1 MYIYH
6 NILHNR
12 RTFMI
17 SKKYSSMLNNT
28 SIIREFAQYASKRAA
43 EIGAENVFNY
53 TIGNPSVPTTDDFNK
68 GLIDLIQNEDSL
80 ALHGYSPTLTIYSVR
95 KAVAESLNRR
105 FGMEYVPEDIFMT
118 SGAAGAL
125 AHAIRCVTEPGDEV
139 ITFAPYFPEYV
150 PYVDGT
156 GAVLKVVPADITSF
170 QINFDAFLEMMN
182 PNVQAI
188 LINSPNNPSGIV
200 YSTETITH
208 LAQILTEKQEEYGHD
223 IYLISD
229 EPYREIVFEGT
240 DSPFI
245 SKFYDN
251 TICCYSFSKSL
262 SLPGERIGYVVVPNE
277 VENADQVI
285 DGMEAEIPQAMYDVR
300 MDELVNDFA
309 FRMEQQGLRL
319 EDYLKYMGQS
329 VDQFRAS
336 FMPQAEKQVKIRLAL
351 EAVAAAENIVASEE
365 DVDAEIKRIADQYKM
380 EEKQVRDVVNMD
392 DLKNDLAVTKAIDF
406 IKSHANIVEKA
417 AEAEKAA
424 DAE

>member
-1 MYIYH
+1 
-6 NILHNR
+6 
-12 RTFMI
+12 MI

-80 ALHGYSPTLTIYSVR
+80 TLHGYSPTLTIYSVR
-95 KAVAESLNRR
+95 KAGADSLNRR

-200 YSTETITH
+200 YSTETITR

-262 SLPGERIGYVVVPNE
+262 SLPGERIGYVAVNPKCKDAELIINMCGQVSRFTGHNCPSSLIQLGVARVLDETSDLSIYEKNKNILYKELTAMGYECVEPGGTFYMFPKTPIADANEFCNMTAHELDLILVPG
-277 VENADQVI
+277 D
-285 DGMEAEIPQAMYDVR
+285 
-300 MDELVNDFA
+300 
-309 FRMEQQGLRL
+309 
-319 EDYLKYMGQS
+319 
-329 VDQFRAS
+329 S
-336 FMPQAEKQVKIRLAL
+336 FMCPGHMRLAYCTTTDMVERSL
-351 EAVAAAENIVASEE
+351 PLFE
-365 DVDAEIKRIADQYKM
+365 
-380 EEKQVRDVVNMD
+380 
-392 DLKNDLAVTKAIDF
+392 KAI
-406 IKSHANIVEKA
+406 KMCK
-417 AEAEKAA
+417 
-424 DAE
+424 

>member
-1 MYIYH
+1 
-6 NILHNR
+6 
-12 RTFMI
+12 MI

-262 SLPGERIGYVVVPNE
+262 SLPGERIGYVTVNPKCRDAELIINMCGQVSRFTGHNCPSSLIQLGVARVLDETSDLSIYEKNKNILYKELTAMGYECVEPGGTFYMFPKTPIADANEFCNMTAHELDLILVPG
-277 VENADQVI
+277 D
-285 DGMEAEIPQAMYDVR
+285 
-300 MDELVNDFA
+300 
-309 FRMEQQGLRL
+309 
-319 EDYLKYMGQS
+319 
-329 VDQFRAS
+329 S
-336 FMPQAEKQVKIRLAL
+336 FMCPGHMRLAYCTTTDMVERSL
-351 EAVAAAENIVASEE
+351 PLFE
-365 DVDAEIKRIADQYKM
+365 
-380 EEKQVRDVVNMD
+380 
-392 DLKNDLAVTKAIDF
+392 KAI
-406 IKSHANIVEKA
+406 KMCK
-417 AEAEKAA
+417 
-424 DAE
+424 

>member
-1 MYIYH
+1 
-6 NILHNR
+6 
-12 RTFMI
+12 
-17 SKKYSSMLNNT
+17 MLNNT

-95 KAVAESLNRR
+95 KAVADSLNRR

-200 YSTETITH
+200 YSTETITR
-208 LAQILTEKQEEYGHD
+208 LAQILSEKQEEYGHD

-262 SLPGERIGYVVVPNE
+262 SLPGERIGYVAVNPKCKDAELIINMCGQVSRFTGHNCPSSLIQLGVAKVLDETSDLSIYEKNKNILYKELTAMGYECVEPGGTFYMFPKTPIADANEFCNMTAHELDLILVPG
-277 VENADQVI
+277 D
-285 DGMEAEIPQAMYDVR
+285 
-300 MDELVNDFA
+300 
-309 FRMEQQGLRL
+309 
-319 EDYLKYMGQS
+319 
-329 VDQFRAS
+329 S
-336 FMPQAEKQVKIRLAL
+336 FMCPGHMRLAYCTTTDMVERSL
-351 EAVAAAENIVASEE
+351 PLFE
-365 DVDAEIKRIADQYKM
+365 
-380 EEKQVRDVVNMD
+380 
-392 DLKNDLAVTKAIDF
+392 KAI
-406 IKSHANIVEKA
+406 KMCR
-417 AEAEKAA
+417 
-424 DAE
+424 

>member
-1 MYIYH
+1 
-6 NILHNR
+6 
-12 RTFMI
+12 MI

-95 KAVAESLNRR
+95 KAVADSLNRR

-208 LAQILTEKQEEYGHD
+208 LAQILSEKQEEYGHD

-262 SLPGERIGYVVVPNE
+262 SLPGERIGYVAVNPKCKDAELIINMCGQVSRFTGHNCPSSLIQLGVARVLDETSDLSIYEKNKNILYKELTAMGYECVEPGGTFYMFPKTPIADANEFCNMTAHELDLILVPG
-277 VENADQVI
+277 D
-285 DGMEAEIPQAMYDVR
+285 
-300 MDELVNDFA
+300 
-309 FRMEQQGLRL
+309 
-319 EDYLKYMGQS
+319 
-329 VDQFRAS
+329 S
-336 FMPQAEKQVKIRLAL
+336 FMCPGHMRLAYCTTTDMVERSL
-351 EAVAAAENIVASEE
+351 PLFE
-365 DVDAEIKRIADQYKM
+365 
-380 EEKQVRDVVNMD
+380 
-392 DLKNDLAVTKAIDF
+392 KAI
-406 IKSHANIVEKA
+406 KMCK
-417 AEAEKAA
+417 
-424 DAE
+424 

>member
-1 MYIYH
+1 
-6 NILHNR
+6 
-12 RTFMI
+12 MI
-17 SKKYSSMLNNT
+17 SKKYSAMLNNT

-262 SLPGERIGYVVVPNE
+262 SLPGERIGYVAVNPKCKDAELIINMCGQVSRFTGHNCPSSLIQLGVAKVLDETSDLSIYEKNRNILYKELTAMGYECVEPGGTFYMFPKTPIADANEFCNMTAHELDLILVPG
-277 VENADQVI
+277 D
-285 DGMEAEIPQAMYDVR
+285 
-300 MDELVNDFA
+300 
-309 FRMEQQGLRL
+309 
-319 EDYLKYMGQS
+319 
-329 VDQFRAS
+329 S
-336 FMPQAEKQVKIRLAL
+336 FMCPGHMRLAYCTTTDMVERSL
-351 EAVAAAENIVASEE
+351 PLFE
-365 DVDAEIKRIADQYKM
+365 
-380 EEKQVRDVVNMD
+380 
-392 DLKNDLAVTKAIDF
+392 KAI
-406 IKSHANIVEKA
+406 KMCK
-417 AEAEKAA
+417 
-424 DAE
+424 

>member
-1 MYIYH
+1 
-6 NILHNR
+6 
-12 RTFMI
+12 MI
-17 SKKYSSMLNNT
+17 SKKYSAMLNNT

-200 YSTETITH
+200 YSTETITR
-208 LAQILTEKQEEYGHD
+208 LAQILSEKQEEYGHD

-262 SLPGERIGYVVVPNE
+262 SLPGERIGYVAVNPKCKDAELIINMCGQVSRFTGHNCPSSLIQLGVAKVLDETSDLSIYEKNKNILYKELTAMGYECVEPGGTFYMFPKTPIADANEFCNMTAHELDLILVPG
-277 VENADQVI
+277 D
-285 DGMEAEIPQAMYDVR
+285 
-300 MDELVNDFA
+300 
-309 FRMEQQGLRL
+309 
-319 EDYLKYMGQS
+319 
-329 VDQFRAS
+329 S
-336 FMPQAEKQVKIRLAL
+336 FMCPGHMRLAYCTTTDMGERSL
-351 EAVAAAENIVASEE
+351 PLFE
-365 DVDAEIKRIADQYKM
+365 
-380 EEKQVRDVVNMD
+380 
-392 DLKNDLAVTKAIDF
+392 KAI
-406 IKSHANIVEKA
+406 KMCK
-417 AEAEKAA
+417 
-424 DAE
+424 

>member
-1 MYIYH
+1 
-6 NILHNR
+6 
-12 RTFMI
+12 MI

-262 SLPGERIGYVVVPNE
+262 SLPGERIGYVAVNPKCKDAELIINMCGQVSRFTGHNCPSSLIQLGVARVLDETSDLSIYEKNKNILYKELTAMGYECVEPGGTFYMFPKTPIADANEFCNMTAHELDLILVPG
-277 VENADQVI
+277 D
-285 DGMEAEIPQAMYDVR
+285 
-300 MDELVNDFA
+300 
-309 FRMEQQGLRL
+309 
-319 EDYLKYMGQS
+319 
-329 VDQFRAS
+329 S
-336 FMPQAEKQVKIRLAL
+336 FMCPGHMRLAYCTTTEMVERAL
-351 EAVAAAENIVASEE
+351 PRFE
-365 DVDAEIKRIADQYKM
+365 
-380 EEKQVRDVVNMD
+380 
-392 DLKNDLAVTKAIDF
+392 KAIRMC
-406 IKSHANIVEKA
+406 K
-417 AEAEKAA
+417 
-424 DAE
+424 

>member
-1 MYIYH
+1 
-6 NILHNR
+6 
-12 RTFMI
+12 MI
-17 SKKYSSMLNNT
+17 SKKYSAMLNNT

-95 KAVAESLNRR
+95 EAVAESLNHR
-105 FGMEYVPEDIFMT
+105 FGMEYVPEVIFMT

-156 GAVLKVVPADITSF
+156 GAVLKVVPADTTSF

-200 YSTETITH
+200 YSTETITR
-208 LAQILTEKQEEYGHD
+208 LAQILSEKQEEYGHD

-262 SLPGERIGYVVVPNE
+262 SLPGERIGYVAVNPKCKDAELIINMCGQVSRFTGHNCPSSLIQLGVAKVLDETSDLSIYEKNKNILYKELTAMGYECVEPGGTFYMFPKTPIADANEFCNMTAHELDLILVPG
-277 VENADQVI
+277 D
-285 DGMEAEIPQAMYDVR
+285 
-300 MDELVNDFA
+300 
-309 FRMEQQGLRL
+309 
-319 EDYLKYMGQS
+319 
-329 VDQFRAS
+329 S
-336 FMPQAEKQVKIRLAL
+336 FMCPGHMRLAYCTTTDMVERSL
-351 EAVAAAENIVASEE
+351 PLFE
-365 DVDAEIKRIADQYKM
+365 
-380 EEKQVRDVVNMD
+380 
-392 DLKNDLAVTKAIDF
+392 KAI
-406 IKSHANIVEKA
+406 KMCK
-417 AEAEKAA
+417 
-424 DAE
+424 

>member
-80 ALHGYSPTLTIYSVR
+80 TLHGYSPTLTIYSVR
-95 KAVAESLNRR
+95 KAVADSLNRR

-200 YSTETITH
+200 YSTETITR

-262 SLPGERIGYVVVPNE
+262 SLPGERIGYVAVNPKCKDAELIINMCGQVSRFTGHNCPSSLIQLGVAKVLDETSDLSIYEKNKNILYKELTAMGYECVEPGGTFYMFPKTPIADANEFCNMTAHELDLILVPG
-277 VENADQVI
+277 D
-285 DGMEAEIPQAMYDVR
+285 
-300 MDELVNDFA
+300 
-309 FRMEQQGLRL
+309 
-319 EDYLKYMGQS
+319 
-329 VDQFRAS
+329 S
-336 FMPQAEKQVKIRLAL
+336 FMCPGHMRLAYCTTTDMVERSL
-351 EAVAAAENIVASEE
+351 PLFE
-365 DVDAEIKRIADQYKM
+365 
-380 EEKQVRDVVNMD
+380 
-392 DLKNDLAVTKAIDF
+392 KAI
-406 IKSHANIVEKA
+406 KMCK
-417 AEAEKAA
+417 
-424 DAE
+424 

>member
-1 MYIYH
+1 
-6 NILHNR
+6 
-12 RTFMI
+12 MI

-68 GLIDLIQNEDSL
+68 GLIDLIQNEDL
-80 ALHGYSPTLTIYSVR
+80 LTLHGYSPTLTIYSVR
-95 KAVAESLNRR
+95 KAVADSLNRR

-200 YSTETITH
+200 YSTETITR

-262 SLPGERIGYVVVPNE
+262 SLPGERIGYVAVNPKCKDAELIINMCGQVSRFTGHNCPSSLIQLGVARVLDETSDLSIYEKNKNILYKELTAMGYECVEPGGTFYMFPKTPIADANEFCNMTAHELDLILVPG
-277 VENADQVI
+277 D
-285 DGMEAEIPQAMYDVR
+285 
-300 MDELVNDFA
+300 
-309 FRMEQQGLRL
+309 
-319 EDYLKYMGQS
+319 
-329 VDQFRAS
+329 S
-336 FMPQAEKQVKIRLAL
+336 FMCPGHMRLAYCTTTDMVERSL
-351 EAVAAAENIVASEE
+351 PLFE
-365 DVDAEIKRIADQYKM
+365 
-380 EEKQVRDVVNMD
+380 
-392 DLKNDLAVTKAIDF
+392 KAI
-406 IKSHANIVEKA
+406 KMCK
-417 AEAEKAA
+417 
-424 DAE
+424 

>member
-1 MYIYH
+1 
-6 NILHNR
+6 
-12 RTFMI
+12 MI
-17 SKKYSSMLNNT
+17 SKKYSAMLNNT

-156 GAVLKVVPADITSF
+156 GAVLKVAPADITSF

-188 LINSPNNPSGIV
+188 LINSQNNPSGIV
-200 YSTETITH
+200 YSTETITR
-208 LAQILTEKQEEYGHD
+208 LAQILSEKQEEYGHD

-262 SLPGERIGYVVVPNE
+262 SLPGERIGYVAVNPKCKDAELIINMCGQVSRFTGHNCPSSLIQLGVAKVLDETSDLSIYEKNKNILYKELTAMGYECVEPGGTFYMFPKTPIADANEFCNMTAHELDLILVPG
-277 VENADQVI
+277 D
-285 DGMEAEIPQAMYDVR
+285 
-300 MDELVNDFA
+300 
-309 FRMEQQGLRL
+309 
-319 EDYLKYMGQS
+319 
-329 VDQFRAS
+329 S
-336 FMPQAEKQVKIRLAL
+336 FMCPGHMRLAYCTTTDMVERSL
-351 EAVAAAENIVASEE
+351 PLFE
-365 DVDAEIKRIADQYKM
+365 
-380 EEKQVRDVVNMD
+380 
-392 DLKNDLAVTKAIDF
+392 KAI
-406 IKSHANIVEKA
+406 KMCK
-417 AEAEKAA
+417 
-424 DAE
+424 

>member
-1 MYIYH
+1 
-6 NILHNR
+6 
-12 RTFMI
+12 MI

-208 LAQILTEKQEEYGHD
+208 LAQILTEKQEEYGHG

-262 SLPGERIGYVVVPNE
+262 SLPGERIGYVAVNPKCKDAELIINMCGQVSRFTGHNCPSSLIQLGVARVLDETSDLSIYEKNKNILYKELTAMGYECVEPGGTFYMFPKTPIADANEFCNMTAHELDLILVPG
-277 VENADQVI
+277 D
-285 DGMEAEIPQAMYDVR
+285 
-300 MDELVNDFA
+300 
-309 FRMEQQGLRL
+309 
-319 EDYLKYMGQS
+319 
-329 VDQFRAS
+329 S
-336 FMPQAEKQVKIRLAL
+336 FMCPGHMRLAYCTTTDMVERSL
-351 EAVAAAENIVASEE
+351 PLFE
-365 DVDAEIKRIADQYKM
+365 
-380 EEKQVRDVVNMD
+380 
-392 DLKNDLAVTKAIDF
+392 KAI
-406 IKSHANIVEKA
+406 KMCK
-417 AEAEKAA
+417 
-424 DAE
+424 

>member
-1 MYIYH
+1 
-6 NILHNR
+6 
-12 RTFMI
+12 MI
-17 SKKYSSMLNNT
+17 SKKYSAMLNNT

-200 YSTETITH
+200 YSTETITR
-208 LAQILTEKQEEYGHD
+208 LAQILSEKQEEYGHD

-262 SLPGERIGYVVVPNE
+262 SLPGERIGYVAVNPKCRDAELIINMCGQVSRFTGHNCPSSLIQLGVAKVLDETSDLSIYEKNKNILYKELTAMGYDCVEPGGTFYMFPKTPIADANEFCNMTAHELDLILVPG
-277 VENADQVI
+277 D
-285 DGMEAEIPQAMYDVR
+285 
-300 MDELVNDFA
+300 
-309 FRMEQQGLRL
+309 
-319 EDYLKYMGQS
+319 
-329 VDQFRAS
+329 S
-336 FMPQAEKQVKIRLAL
+336 FMCPGHMRLAYCTTTDMVERSL
-351 EAVAAAENIVASEE
+351 PLFE
-365 DVDAEIKRIADQYKM
+365 
-380 EEKQVRDVVNMD
+380 
-392 DLKNDLAVTKAIDF
+392 KAI
-406 IKSHANIVEKA
+406 KMCK
-417 AEAEKAA
+417 
-424 DAE
+424 

>member
-95 KAVAESLNRR
+95 KAVADSLNRR

-262 SLPGERIGYVVVPNE
+262 SLPGERIGYVAVNPKCKDAELIINMCGQVSRFTGHNCPSSLIQLGVAKVLDETSNLSIYEKNKNILYKELTAMGYECVEPGGTFYMFPKTPIADANEFCNMTAHELDLILVPG
-277 VENADQVI
+277 D
-285 DGMEAEIPQAMYDVR
+285 
-300 MDELVNDFA
+300 
-309 FRMEQQGLRL
+309 
-319 EDYLKYMGQS
+319 
-329 VDQFRAS
+329 S
-336 FMPQAEKQVKIRLAL
+336 FMCPGHMRLAYCTTTDMVERSL
-351 EAVAAAENIVASEE
+351 PLFE
-365 DVDAEIKRIADQYKM
+365 
-380 EEKQVRDVVNMD
+380 
-392 DLKNDLAVTKAIDF
+392 KAI
-406 IKSHANIVEKA
+406 KMCK
-417 AEAEKAA
+417 
-424 DAE
+424 

>member
-1 MYIYH
+1 
-6 NILHNR
+6 
-12 RTFMI
+12 MI
-17 SKKYSSMLNNT
+17 SKKYSAMLNNT

-53 TIGNPSVPTTDDFNK
+53 TIGNPSVPTTDDFNR

-95 KAVAESLNRR
+95 KAVADSLNRR

-200 YSTETITH
+200 YSTKTITR

-262 SLPGERIGYVVVPNE
+262 SLPGERIGYVAVNPKCKDAELIINMCGQVSRFTGHNCPSSLIQLGVAKVLDETSDLSIYEKNKNILYKELTAMGYECVEPGGTFYMFPKTPIADANAFCNMTAHELDLILVPG
-277 VENADQVI
+277 D
-285 DGMEAEIPQAMYDVR
+285 
-300 MDELVNDFA
+300 
-309 FRMEQQGLRL
+309 
-319 EDYLKYMGQS
+319 
-329 VDQFRAS
+329 S
-336 FMPQAEKQVKIRLAL
+336 FMCPGHMRLAYCTTTDMVERSL
-351 EAVAAAENIVASEE
+351 PLFE
-365 DVDAEIKRIADQYKM
+365 
-380 EEKQVRDVVNMD
+380 
-392 DLKNDLAVTKAIDF
+392 KAI
-406 IKSHANIVEKA
+406 KMCK
-417 AEAEKAA
+417 
-424 DAE
+424 

>member
-1 MYIYH
+1 
-6 NILHNR
+6 
-12 RTFMI
+12 MI
-17 SKKYSSMLNNT
+17 SKKYSAMLNNT

-95 KAVAESLNRR
+95 KAVADSLNRR

-170 QINFDAFLEMMN
+170 QINFDALLEMMN

-262 SLPGERIGYVVVPNE
+262 SLPGERIGYVAVNPKCKDAELIINMCGQVSRFTGHNCPSSLIQLGVAKVLDETSDLSIYEKNKNILYKELTAMGYECVEPGGTFYMFPKTPIADANEFCNMTAHELDLILVPG
-277 VENADQVI
+277 D
-285 DGMEAEIPQAMYDVR
+285 
-300 MDELVNDFA
+300 
-309 FRMEQQGLRL
+309 
-319 EDYLKYMGQS
+319 
-329 VDQFRAS
+329 S
-336 FMPQAEKQVKIRLAL
+336 FMCPGHMRLAYCTTTDMVERSL
-351 EAVAAAENIVASEE
+351 PLFE
-365 DVDAEIKRIADQYKM
+365 
-380 EEKQVRDVVNMD
+380 
-392 DLKNDLAVTKAIDF
+392 KAI
-406 IKSHANIVEKA
+406 KMCK
-417 AEAEKAA
+417 
-424 DAE
+424 

>member
-1 MYIYH
+1 
-6 NILHNR
+6 
-12 RTFMI
+12 MI

-95 KAVAESLNRR
+95 KAVADSLNRR

-156 GAVLKVVPADITSF
+156 GAVLRVVPADITSF

-200 YSTETITH
+200 YSTETIKR
-208 LAQILTEKQEEYGHD
+208 LAQILTEKQKEYGHD

-262 SLPGERIGYVVVPNE
+262 SLPGERIGYVAVNPKCKDAELIINMCGQVSRFTGHNCPSSLIQLGVAKVLDQTSDLSIYEKNKNILYKELTAMGYECVEPGGTFYMFPKTPIADANEFCNMTAHELDLILVPG
-277 VENADQVI
+277 D
-285 DGMEAEIPQAMYDVR
+285 
-300 MDELVNDFA
+300 
-309 FRMEQQGLRL
+309 
-319 EDYLKYMGQS
+319 
-329 VDQFRAS
+329 S
-336 FMPQAEKQVKIRLAL
+336 FMCPGHMRLAYCTTTEMVERAL
-351 EAVAAAENIVASEE
+351 PRFE
-365 DVDAEIKRIADQYKM
+365 
-380 EEKQVRDVVNMD
+380 
-392 DLKNDLAVTKAIDF
+392 KAIRMC
-406 IKSHANIVEKA
+406 K
-417 AEAEKAA
+417 
-424 DAE
+424 

>member
-1 MYIYH
+1 
-6 NILHNR
+6 
-12 RTFMI
+12 MI
-17 SKKYSSMLNNT
+17 SKKYSAMLNNT

-68 GLIDLIQNEDSL
+68 GLIDLIQNENSL

-95 KAVAESLNRR
+95 KAVADSLNRR

-200 YSTETITH
+200 YSTETITR
-208 LAQILTEKQEEYGHD
+208 LAQILSEKQEEYGHD

-245 SKFYDN
+245 SKFYAN

-262 SLPGERIGYVVVPNE
+262 SLPGERIGYVAVNPKCKDAELIINMCGQVSRFTGHNCPSSLIQLGVAKVLDETSDLSIYEKNKNILYKELTAMGYECVEPGGTFYMFPKTPIADANEFCNMTAHELDLILVPG
-277 VENADQVI
+277 D
-285 DGMEAEIPQAMYDVR
+285 
-300 MDELVNDFA
+300 
-309 FRMEQQGLRL
+309 
-319 EDYLKYMGQS
+319 
-329 VDQFRAS
+329 S
-336 FMPQAEKQVKIRLAL
+336 FMCPGHMRLAYCTTTDMVERSL
-351 EAVAAAENIVASEE
+351 PLFE
-365 DVDAEIKRIADQYKM
+365 
-380 EEKQVRDVVNMD
+380 
-392 DLKNDLAVTKAIDF
+392 KAI
-406 IKSHANIVEKA
+406 KMCK
-417 AEAEKAA
+417 
-424 DAE
+424 

>member
-1 MYIYH
+1 
-6 NILHNR
+6 
-12 RTFMI
+12 MI

-80 ALHGYSPTLTIYSVR
+80 TLHGYSPTLTIYSVR
-95 KAVAESLNRR
+95 KAVADSLNRR

-170 QINFDAFLEMMN
+170 QINFDAFLEMLN

-200 YSTETITH
+200 YSTETITR

-262 SLPGERIGYVVVPNE
+262 SLPGERIGYVAVNPKCKDAELIINMCGQVSRFTGHNCPSSLIQLGVARVLDETSDLSIYEKNKNILYKELTAMGYECVEPGGTFYMFPKTPIADANEFCNMTAHELDLILVPG
-277 VENADQVI
+277 D
-285 DGMEAEIPQAMYDVR
+285 
-300 MDELVNDFA
+300 
-309 FRMEQQGLRL
+309 
-319 EDYLKYMGQS
+319 
-329 VDQFRAS
+329 S
-336 FMPQAEKQVKIRLAL
+336 FMCPGHMRLAYCTTTDMVERSL
-351 EAVAAAENIVASEE
+351 PLFE
-365 DVDAEIKRIADQYKM
+365 
-380 EEKQVRDVVNMD
+380 
-392 DLKNDLAVTKAIDF
+392 KAI
-406 IKSHANIVEKA
+406 KMCK
-417 AEAEKAA
+417 
-424 DAE
+424 

>member
-1 MYIYH
+1 
-6 NILHNR
+6 
-12 RTFMI
+12 MI
-17 SKKYSSMLNNT
+17 SKKYSAMLNNT

-200 YSTETITH
+200 YSTETITR
-208 LAQILTEKQEEYGHD
+208 LAQILSEKQEEYGHD

-262 SLPGERIGYVVVPNE
+262 SLPGERIGYVAVNPKCKDAELIINMCGQVSRFTGHNCPSSLIQLGVAKVLDETSDLSIYEKNKNILYKELTAMGYECVEPGGTFYMFPKTPIADANEFCNMTAHELDLILVPG
-277 VENADQVI
+277 D
-285 DGMEAEIPQAMYDVR
+285 
-300 MDELVNDFA
+300 
-309 FRMEQQGLRL
+309 
-319 EDYLKYMGQS
+319 
-329 VDQFRAS
+329 S
-336 FMPQAEKQVKIRLAL
+336 FMCPGHMRLAYCTTTDMVERSL
-351 EAVAAAENIVASEE
+351 PLFE
-365 DVDAEIKRIADQYKM
+365 
-380 EEKQVRDVVNMD
+380 
-392 DLKNDLAVTKAIDF
+392 KAIKMC
-406 IKSHANIVEKA
+406 KS
-417 AEAEKAA
+417 
-424 DAE
+424 

>member
-1 MYIYH
+1 
-6 NILHNR
+6 
-12 RTFMI
+12 MI
-17 SKKYSSMLNNT
+17 SKKYSAMLNNT

-53 TIGNPSVPTTDDFNK
+53 TIGNPSVPTTDDFNN
-68 GLIDLIQNEDSL
+68 GLIDIIKTEDPL
-80 ALHGYSPTLTIYSVR
+80 TLHGYSPTLTIYSVR
-95 KAVAESLNRR
+95 KAVADSLNRR

-200 YSTETITH
+200 YSTETITR

-262 SLPGERIGYVVVPNE
+262 SLPGERIGYVAVNPKCKYAELIINMCGQVSRFTGHNCPSSLIQLGVARVLDETSDLSIYEKNKNILYKELTAMGYECVEPGGTFYMFPKTPIADANEFCNMTAHELDLILVPG
-277 VENADQVI
+277 D
-285 DGMEAEIPQAMYDVR
+285 
-300 MDELVNDFA
+300 
-309 FRMEQQGLRL
+309 
-319 EDYLKYMGQS
+319 
-329 VDQFRAS
+329 S
-336 FMPQAEKQVKIRLAL
+336 FMCPGHMRLA
-351 EAVAAAENIVASEE
+351 
-365 DVDAEIKRIADQYKM
+365 YCTTT
-380 EEKQVRDVVNMD
+380 NMVERS
-392 DLKNDLAVTKAIDF
+392 LPLFEKAI
-406 IKSHANIVEKA
+406 KMCK
-417 AEAEKAA
+417 
-424 DAE
+424 

>member
-1 MYIYH
+1 
-6 NILHNR
+6 
-12 RTFMI
+12 MI

-95 KAVAESLNRR
+95 KAVADSLNRR

-200 YSTETITH
+200 YSTETITR
-208 LAQILTEKQEEYGHD
+208 LAQILSEKQEEYGHD

-262 SLPGERIGYVVVPNE
+262 SLPGERIGYVAVNPKCKDAELIINMCGQVSRFTGHNCPSSLIQLGVARVLDETSDLSIYEKNKNILYKELTAMGYECVEPGGTFYMFPKTPIADANEFCNMTAHELDLILVPG
-277 VENADQVI
+277 D
-285 DGMEAEIPQAMYDVR
+285 
-300 MDELVNDFA
+300 
-309 FRMEQQGLRL
+309 
-319 EDYLKYMGQS
+319 
-329 VDQFRAS
+329 S
-336 FMPQAEKQVKIRLAL
+336 FMCPGHMRLAYCTTTDMVERSL
-351 EAVAAAENIVASEE
+351 PLFE
-365 DVDAEIKRIADQYKM
+365 
-380 EEKQVRDVVNMD
+380 
-392 DLKNDLAVTKAIDF
+392 KAI
-406 IKSHANIVEKA
+406 KMCK
-417 AEAEKAA
+417 
-424 DAE
+424 

>member
-1 MYIYH
+1 
-6 NILHNR
+6 
-12 RTFMI
+12 MI

-262 SLPGERIGYVVVPNE
+262 SLPGERIGYVAVNPKCKDAELIINMCGQVSRFTGHNCPSSLIQLGVARVLDETSDLSIYEKNKNILYKELTAMGYECVEPGGTFYMFPKTPIADANEFCNMTAHELDLILVPG
-277 VENADQVI
+277 D
-285 DGMEAEIPQAMYDVR
+285 
-300 MDELVNDFA
+300 
-309 FRMEQQGLRL
+309 
-319 EDYLKYMGQS
+319 
-329 VDQFRAS
+329 S
-336 FMPQAEKQVKIRLAL
+336 FMCPGHMRLAYCTTTDMVERSL
-351 EAVAAAENIVASEE
+351 PLFE
-365 DVDAEIKRIADQYKM
+365 
-380 EEKQVRDVVNMD
+380 
-392 DLKNDLAVTKAIDF
+392 KAI
-406 IKSHANIVEKA
+406 KMYK
-417 AEAEKAA
+417 
-424 DAE
+424 

>member
-1 MYIYH
+1 
-6 NILHNR
+6 
-12 RTFMI
+12 MI
-17 SKKYSSMLNNT
+17 SKKYSAMLNNT

-156 GAVLKVVPADITSF
+156 GAVLKVVPADTTSF
-170 QINFDAFLEMMN
+170 QINFDAFLDMMN

-200 YSTETITH
+200 YSTETITR
-208 LAQILTEKQEEYGHD
+208 LAQILSEKQEEYGHD

-262 SLPGERIGYVVVPNE
+262 SLPGERIGYVAVNPKCKDAELIINMCGQVSRFTGHNCPSSLIQLGVAKVLDETSDLSIYEKNKNILYKELTAMGYECVEPGGTFYMFPKTPIADANEFCNMTAHELDLILVPG
-277 VENADQVI
+277 D
-285 DGMEAEIPQAMYDVR
+285 
-300 MDELVNDFA
+300 
-309 FRMEQQGLRL
+309 
-319 EDYLKYMGQS
+319 
-329 VDQFRAS
+329 S
-336 FMPQAEKQVKIRLAL
+336 FMCPGHMRLAYCTTTDMVERSL
-351 EAVAAAENIVASEE
+351 PLFE
-365 DVDAEIKRIADQYKM
+365 
-380 EEKQVRDVVNMD
+380 
-392 DLKNDLAVTKAIDF
+392 KAI
-406 IKSHANIVEKA
+406 KMCK
-417 AEAEKAA
+417 
-424 DAE
+424 

>member
-1 MYIYH
+1 
-6 NILHNR
+6 
-12 RTFMI
+12 MI
-17 SKKYSSMLNNT
+17 SKKYSAMLNNT

-53 TIGNPSVPTTDDFNK
+53 TIGNPSVPTTDDFNR

-95 KAVAESLNRR
+95 KAVADSLNRR

-156 GAVLKVVPADITSF
+156 DAVLKVVPADITSF

-200 YSTETITH
+200 YSTETITR

-262 SLPGERIGYVVVPNE
+262 SLPGERIGYVAVNPKCKDAELIINMCGQVSRFTGHNCPSSLIQLGVAKVLDETSDLSIYEKNKNILYKELTAMGYECVEPGGTFYMFPKTPIADANAFCNMTAHELDLILVPG
-277 VENADQVI
+277 D
-285 DGMEAEIPQAMYDVR
+285 
-300 MDELVNDFA
+300 
-309 FRMEQQGLRL
+309 
-319 EDYLKYMGQS
+319 
-329 VDQFRAS
+329 S
-336 FMPQAEKQVKIRLAL
+336 FMCPGHMRLAYCTTTDMVERSL
-351 EAVAAAENIVASEE
+351 PLFE
-365 DVDAEIKRIADQYKM
+365 
-380 EEKQVRDVVNMD
+380 
-392 DLKNDLAVTKAIDF
+392 KAI
-406 IKSHANIVEKA
+406 KMCK
-417 AEAEKAA
+417 
-424 DAE
+424 

>member
-1 MYIYH
+1 
-6 NILHNR
+6 
-12 RTFMI
+12 MI

-95 KAVAESLNRR
+95 KAVADSLNRR

-208 LAQILTEKQEEYGHD
+208 LAQILTEKQKEYGHD

-262 SLPGERIGYVVVPNE
+262 SLPGERIGYVAVNPKCKDAELIINMCGQVSRFTGHNCPSSLIQLGVAKVLDETSDLSIYEKNKNILYKELTAMGYECVEPGGTFYMFPKTPIADANEFCNMTAHELDLILVPG
-277 VENADQVI
+277 D
-285 DGMEAEIPQAMYDVR
+285 
-300 MDELVNDFA
+300 
-309 FRMEQQGLRL
+309 
-319 EDYLKYMGQS
+319 
-329 VDQFRAS
+329 S
-336 FMPQAEKQVKIRLAL
+336 FMCPGHMRLAYCTTTDMVEHSL
-351 EAVAAAENIVASEE
+351 PLFE
-365 DVDAEIKRIADQYKM
+365 
-380 EEKQVRDVVNMD
+380 
-392 DLKNDLAVTKAIDF
+392 KAI
-406 IKSHANIVEKA
+406 KMCK
-417 AEAEKAA
+417 
-424 DAE
+424 

>member
-1 MYIYH
+1 
-6 NILHNR
+6 
-12 RTFMI
+12 MI
-17 SKKYSSMLNNT
+17 SKKYSAMLNNT

-80 ALHGYSPTLTIYSVR
+80 TLHGYSPTLTIYSVR
-95 KAVAESLNRR
+95 KAVADSLNRR

-200 YSTETITH
+200 YSTKTITR
-208 LAQILTEKQEEYGHD
+208 LAQILSEKQEEYGHD

-262 SLPGERIGYVVVPNE
+262 SLPGERIGYVAVNPKCKDAELIINMCGQVSRFTGHNCPSSLIQLGVAKVLDETSDLSIYEKNKNILYKELTAMGYECVEPGGTFYMFPKTPIADANEFCNMTAHELDLILVPG
-277 VENADQVI
+277 D
-285 DGMEAEIPQAMYDVR
+285 
-300 MDELVNDFA
+300 
-309 FRMEQQGLRL
+309 
-319 EDYLKYMGQS
+319 
-329 VDQFRAS
+329 S
-336 FMPQAEKQVKIRLAL
+336 FMCPGHMRLAYCTTTDMVERSL
-351 EAVAAAENIVASEE
+351 PLFE
-365 DVDAEIKRIADQYKM
+365 
-380 EEKQVRDVVNMD
+380 
-392 DLKNDLAVTKAIDF
+392 KAI
-406 IKSHANIVEKA
+406 KMCK
-417 AEAEKAA
+417 
-424 DAE
+424 

>member
-1 MYIYH
+1 
-6 NILHNR
+6 
-12 RTFMI
+12 MI
-17 SKKYSSMLNNT
+17 SKKYSAMLNNT

-200 YSTETITH
+200 YSTETITR
-208 LAQILTEKQEEYGHD
+208 LAQILSEKQEEYGHD

-262 SLPGERIGYVVVPNE
+262 SLPGERIGYVAVNPKCKDAELIINMCGQVSRFTGHNCPSSLIQLGVAKVLDETSDLSIYEKNKNILYKELTAMGYECVEPGGTFYMFPKTPIADANEFCNMTAHELDLILVPG
-277 VENADQVI
+277 D
-285 DGMEAEIPQAMYDVR
+285 
-300 MDELVNDFA
+300 
-309 FRMEQQGLRL
+309 
-319 EDYLKYMGQS
+319 
-329 VDQFRAS
+329 S
-336 FMPQAEKQVKIRLAL
+336 FMCPGHMRLAYCTTT
-351 EAVAAAENIVASEE
+351 
-365 DVDAEIKRIADQYKM
+365 DMVDRSLPLFE
-380 EEKQVRDVVNMD
+380 
-392 DLKNDLAVTKAIDF
+392 KAI
-406 IKSHANIVEKA
+406 KMCK
-417 AEAEKAA
+417 
-424 DAE
+424 

>member
-1 MYIYH
+1 
-6 NILHNR
+6 
-12 RTFMI
+12 MI

-80 ALHGYSPTLTIYSVR
+80 TLHGYSPTLTIYSVR
-95 KAVAESLNRR
+95 KAVADSLNRR

-200 YSTETITH
+200 YSTETITR

-262 SLPGERIGYVVVPNE
+262 SLPGECIGYVAVNPKCKDAELIINMCGQVSRFTGHNCPSSLIQLGVARVLDETSDLSIYEKNKNILYKELTAMGYECVEPGGTFYMFPKTPIADANEFCNMTAHELDLILVPG
-277 VENADQVI
+277 D
-285 DGMEAEIPQAMYDVR
+285 
-300 MDELVNDFA
+300 
-309 FRMEQQGLRL
+309 
-319 EDYLKYMGQS
+319 
-329 VDQFRAS
+329 S
-336 FMPQAEKQVKIRLAL
+336 FMCPGHMRLAYCTTTDMVERSL
-351 EAVAAAENIVASEE
+351 PLFE
-365 DVDAEIKRIADQYKM
+365 
-380 EEKQVRDVVNMD
+380 
-392 DLKNDLAVTKAIDF
+392 KAI
-406 IKSHANIVEKA
+406 KMCK
-417 AEAEKAA
+417 
-424 DAE
+424 

>member
-1 MYIYH
+1 
-6 NILHNR
+6 
-12 RTFMI
+12 MI

-95 KAVAESLNRR
+95 KAVADSLNRR

-156 GAVLKVVPADITSF
+156 GAVLKVIPADITSF

-200 YSTETITH
+200 YSTETITR
-208 LAQILTEKQEEYGHD
+208 LAQILSEKQEEYGHD

-229 EPYREIVFEGT
+229 EPYREIVFAGT

-262 SLPGERIGYVVVPNE
+262 SLPGERIGYVAVNPKCKDAELIINMCGQVSRFTGHNCPSSLIQLGVAKVLDETSDLSIYEKNKNILYKELTAMGYECVEPGGTFYMFPKTPIADANEFCNMTAHELDLILVPG
-277 VENADQVI
+277 D
-285 DGMEAEIPQAMYDVR
+285 
-300 MDELVNDFA
+300 
-309 FRMEQQGLRL
+309 
-319 EDYLKYMGQS
+319 
-329 VDQFRAS
+329 S
-336 FMPQAEKQVKIRLAL
+336 FMCPGHMRLAYCTTTDMVERSL
-351 EAVAAAENIVASEE
+351 PLFE
-365 DVDAEIKRIADQYKM
+365 
-380 EEKQVRDVVNMD
+380 
-392 DLKNDLAVTKAIDF
+392 KAI
-406 IKSHANIVEKA
+406 KMCK
-417 AEAEKAA
+417 
-424 DAE
+424 

>member
-1 MYIYH
+1 
-6 NILHNR
+6 
-12 RTFMI
+12 MI

-95 KAVAESLNRR
+95 KAVADSLNRR

-262 SLPGERIGYVVVPNE
+262 SLPGERIGYVAVNPKCKDAKLIINMCGQVSRFTGHNCPSSLIQLGVAKVLDETSDLSIYEKNKNILYKELTAMGYECVEPGGTFYMFPKTPIADANEFCNMTAHELDLILVPG
-277 VENADQVI
+277 D
-285 DGMEAEIPQAMYDVR
+285 
-300 MDELVNDFA
+300 
-309 FRMEQQGLRL
+309 
-319 EDYLKYMGQS
+319 
-329 VDQFRAS
+329 S
-336 FMPQAEKQVKIRLAL
+336 FMCPGHMRLAYCTTTDMVERSL
-351 EAVAAAENIVASEE
+351 PLFE
-365 DVDAEIKRIADQYKM
+365 
-380 EEKQVRDVVNMD
+380 
-392 DLKNDLAVTKAIDF
+392 KAI
-406 IKSHANIVEKA
+406 KMCK
-417 AEAEKAA
+417 
-424 DAE
+424 